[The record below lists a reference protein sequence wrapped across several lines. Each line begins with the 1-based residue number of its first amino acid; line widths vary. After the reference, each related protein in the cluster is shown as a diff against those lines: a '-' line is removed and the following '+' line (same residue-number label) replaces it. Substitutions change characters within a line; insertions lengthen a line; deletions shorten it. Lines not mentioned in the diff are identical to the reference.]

1 MYNYKKYV
9 ICVAVALVMGVGTAL
24 AYAENN
30 KGEKSHEIIADSSS
44 NVESSSSLNESSL
57 NESSLNKSSESSKD
71 ENSKSSKIESES
83 KSESSSNVESSE
95 IEDSSSV
102 EFLPTNEVISN
113 EPIVVTTPI
122 ITETIPPELGEAVE
136 DTTPVLVE
144 ETPREVA
151 TVADYAPS
159 DLYNQGRLYWGDY
172 QYTWYSERVLP
183 GYGLEIE
190 GRYTDAD
197 GFVCD
202 GDGYICVAASS
213 LSKGTVV
220 DTPFGRQGKVYDT
233 GCDWG
238 VVDVYVNW

>member
-1 MYNYKKYV
+1 MNKAYIRTLAEVAIVLSAAGMMTGCVNKTARDVNSSKAEIV
-9 ICVAVALVMGVGTAL
+9 ITTD
-24 AYAENN
+24 AETTTD
-30 KGEKSHEIIADSSS
+30 EIIADNSS
-44 NVESSSSLNESSL
+44 NIESSSSS
-57 NESSLNKSSESSKD
+57 
-71 ENSKSSKIESES
+71 
-83 KSESSSNVESSE
+83 ESSE
-95 IEDSSSV
+95 IESESESDSSS
-102 EFLPTNEVISN
+102 NAKSN
-113 EPIVVTTPI
+113 KIEDSSVVPNNDSANTYSESITPI
-122 ITETIPPELGEAVE
+122 PIPVIEEIPQELCEAVE

-159 DLYNQGRLYWGDY
+159 DLYTMGRLYWGDY
-172 QYTWYSERVLP
+172 QYTWYSENVLP
-183 GYGLEIE
+183 GYGLSIE

-213 LSKGTVV
+213 LSKGTIV

-238 VVDVYVNW
+238 VIDVYTGW

>member
-9 ICVAVALVMGVGTAL
+9 ICVAVALVMGVGAAI

-30 KGEKSHEIIADSSS
+30 KREKSHEIIADSSS
-44 NVESSSSLNESSL
+44 YVVSSSSLNGSSLNESS
-57 NESSLNKSSESSKD
+57 E
-71 ENSKSSKIESES
+71 SSKIESES
-83 KSESSSNVESSE
+83 KPESSSNAESSE

-102 EFLPTNEVISN
+102 EILPNNDN
-113 EPIVVTTPI
+113 EPIVATTPI
-122 ITETIPPELGEAVE
+122 VTETIPTELSEAVE

-151 TVADYAPS
+151 TVADYAPF

-172 QYTWYSERVLP
+172 QYTWYSENVLP
-183 GYGLEIE
+183 GYGLAIE
-190 GRYTDAD
+190 GRHTDTD

-238 VVDVYVNW
+238 VIDCYTSW

>member
-9 ICVAVALVMGVGTAL
+9 ICVAVALVMGVGAAM

-30 KGEKSHEIIADSSS
+30 KCEQSHEIIADSSS
-44 NVESSSSLNESSL
+44 YFKSSSLLNESSL
-57 NESSLNKSSESSKD
+57 NETSESSKIEV
-71 ENSKSSKIESES
+71 ENKP
-83 KSESSSNVESSE
+83 ESSSNAESSE
-95 IEDSSSV
+95 IKDSSSV
-102 EFLPTNEVISN
+102 EILSKNEVISN
-113 EPIVVTTPI
+113 EPIVTTAPI
-122 ITETIPPELGEAVE
+122 VTETIPTELSEAVE
-136 DTTPVLVE
+136 DIPPVLVE

-172 QYTWYSERVLP
+172 QYTWYSENVLP
-183 GYGLEIE
+183 GYGLAIE
-190 GRYTDAD
+190 GRHTDAD

-238 VVDVYVNW
+238 VIDCYTSW

>member
-9 ICVAVALVMGVGTAL
+9 ICVAVALVMGVGAAM

-30 KGEKSHEIIADSSS
+30 KREESHEIIADSSS
-44 NVESSSSLNESSL
+44 YFESSSSLNESSL
-57 NESSLNKSSESSKD
+57 NESSESSKNENSESSK
-71 ENSKSSKIESES
+71 IEPES
-83 KSESSSNVESSE
+83 KSESSSNVESGE

-151 TVADYAPS
+151 TIADYAPS

-172 QYTWYSERVLP
+172 QYTWYSENVLP
-183 GYGLEIE
+183 GYGLAIE
-190 GRYTDAD
+190 GRHTDAD

-213 LSKGTVV
+213 LSKGTIV
-220 DTPFGRQGKVYDT
+220 DTPFGRQGKVYDS

-238 VVDVYVNW
+238 TIDVYVNW

>member
-9 ICVAVALVMGVGTAL
+9 ICVAVALVMGVGAAM

-30 KGEKSHEIIADSSS
+30 KREQSHEIIADSSS
-44 NVESSSSLNESSL
+44 NIESSSSLNDSSL
-57 NESSLNKSSESSKD
+57 NDSSECSS
-71 ENSKSSKIESES
+71 NSSETS
-83 KSESSSNVESSE
+83 NSSSMEDTQNNTEVEQTE
-95 IEDSSSV
+95 AIYTE
-102 EFLPTNEVISN
+102 TNSNQSNFEVITPEIGN
-113 EPIVVTTPI
+113 ETEYEIDVGVT
-122 ITETIPPELGEAVE
+122 
-136 DTTPVLVE
+136 DTTPVIDEQLEPELCEAVTENEYLVV
-144 ETPREVA
+144 T
-151 TVADYAPS
+151 ADYTPY

-172 QYTWYSERVLP
+172 QYTWYSENVLP
-183 GYGLEIE
+183 GYGLAIE
-190 GRYTDAD
+190 GRHTDAD

-238 VVDVYVNW
+238 TIDVYVNW